1 MHKLLICD
9 DEIKIRETLYDYFTA
24 KGYSVSIAENGKT
37 GAEKTED
44 EDFDLIILDVMMPV
58 MDGLTAC
65 KAIRKHTD
73 TPILFLSAL
82 GEEDDVLKGYKYGAD
97 DYIIKPFP
105 LSVINEKIVAMIN
118 RYKGIN
124 RNNQISL
131 RGITLD
137 YGSRKVF
144 CNERE
149 IALAD
154 KDFRLL
160 ALLMENKGIVLSRET
175 ILFKIWDYDFDGD
188 ERVVDTHI
196 KRLRKSLGDKAK
208 CITTIIGTG
217 YRFERE
223 D

>member
-24 KGYSVSIAENGKT
+24 KGYSVSVAENGKT
-37 GAEKTED
+37 GAKKTEN
-44 EDFDLIILDVMMPV
+44 EDFDLILLDVMMPV

-82 GEEDDVLKGYKYGAD
+82 GEEEDVLKGYKHGAD

-105 LSVINEKIVAMIN
+105 LSVLNEKIVAMIN

-124 RNNQISL
+124 RNNQLSL

-149 IALAD
+149 VALAD

-175 ILFKIWDYDFDGD
+175 ILFKIWGYDFDGD

>member
-1 MHKLLICD
+1 M
-9 DEIKIRETLYDYFTA
+9 
-24 KGYSVSIAENGKT
+24 
-37 GAEKTED
+37 
-44 EDFDLIILDVMMPV
+44 IILDVMMPV

-65 KAIRKHTD
+65 KAIRKITD

-82 GEEDDVLKGYKYGAD
+82 GEEEDVLKGYKYGAD

-105 LSVINEKIVAMIN
+105 LSVLNEKIVTMIN

-124 RNNQISL
+124 RNNQLSI

-144 CNERE
+144 CNKNEVV
-149 IALAD
+149 LPD

-175 ILFKIWDYDFDGD
+175 ILFKIWGYNYDGD

-196 KRLRKSLGDKAK
+196 KRLRKSLGDTAK

>member
-24 KGYSVSIAENGKT
+24 KGYSVSVAENGKT
-37 GAEKTED
+37 GAEKTEN

-82 GEEDDVLKGYKYGAD
+82 GEEEDVLKGYKYGAD

-105 LSVINEKIVAMIN
+105 LSVLNEKIVAMIN

-124 RNNQISL
+124 RNNQLSL

-137 YGSRKVF
+137 YGSRKTF

-149 IALAD
+149 VVLPD

-175 ILFKIWDYDFDGD
+175 ILFKIWGYDYDGD

>member
-24 KGYSVSIAENGKT
+24 KGYSVSVAENGKT
-37 GAEKTED
+37 GAEKTEN

-82 GEEDDVLKGYKYGAD
+82 GEEEDVLKGYKYGAD

-105 LSVINEKIVAMIN
+105 LSVLNEKIVAMIN

-124 RNNQISL
+124 RNNQLSL

-149 IALAD
+149 VVLSD

-175 ILFKIWDYDFDGD
+175 ILFKIWGYDYDGD

>member
-24 KGYSVSIAENGKT
+24 KGYSVSTAENGKT
-37 GAEKTED
+37 GAEKTEN
-44 EDFDLIILDVMMPV
+44 ENFDLIILDVMMPV

-65 KAIRKHTD
+65 KTIRKHTD

-82 GEEDDVLKGYKYGAD
+82 GEEEDVLKGYKYGAD

-105 LSVINEKIVAMIN
+105 LSVLNEKIVAMIN

-124 RNNQISL
+124 RNNQLSL

-144 CNERE
+144 CNNKE
-149 IALAD
+149 IVLPD

-160 ALLMENKGIVLSRET
+160 ALLMENKGIVLSREA
-175 ILFKIWDYDFDGD
+175 ILFKIWGYDYDGD

>member
-24 KGYSVSIAENGKT
+24 KGYSVSVAENGKT
-37 GAEKTED
+37 GAKKTEN

-82 GEEDDVLKGYKYGAD
+82 GEEEDVLKGYKHGAD

-105 LSVINEKIVAMIN
+105 LSVLNEKIVAMIN

-124 RNNQISL
+124 RNNQLSL
-131 RGITLD
+131 RGIILD

-175 ILFKIWDYDFDGD
+175 ILFKIWGYDFDGD